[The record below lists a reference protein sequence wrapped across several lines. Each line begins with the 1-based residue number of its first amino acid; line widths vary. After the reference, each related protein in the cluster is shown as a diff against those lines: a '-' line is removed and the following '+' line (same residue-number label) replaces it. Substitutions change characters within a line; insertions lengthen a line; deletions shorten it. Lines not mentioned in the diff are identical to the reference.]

1 MTEDYRELNKVISP
15 LFAAMP
21 NVASLL
27 DQLSHDL
34 GTYHYVLD
42 LANAFFSIDID
53 PESQDLHL
61 GTLPVDTDC
70 SASVSP
76 AQPYCLP
83 WPCG

>member
-34 GTYHYVLD
+34 GTYYYVVD

-53 PESQDLHL
+53 P
-61 GTLPVDTDC
+61 
-70 SASVSP
+70 
-76 AQPYCLP
+76 
-83 WPCG
+83 

>member
-1 MTEDYRELNKVISP
+1 MTVDYRELNKVSPP

-34 GTYHYVLD
+34 GTYYYVVD

-61 GTLPVDTDC
+61 GALPVDTDC
-70 SASVSP
+70 SASVLP
-76 AQPYCLP
+76 A
-83 WPCG
+83 